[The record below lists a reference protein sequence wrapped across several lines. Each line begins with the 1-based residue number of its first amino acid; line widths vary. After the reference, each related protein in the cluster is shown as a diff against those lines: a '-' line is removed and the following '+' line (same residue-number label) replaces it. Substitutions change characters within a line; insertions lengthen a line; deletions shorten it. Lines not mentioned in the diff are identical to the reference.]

1 MAKNSSNILALG
13 VGLNL
18 DPLNQDIANAAKTA
32 KEGMGVIGQSV
43 VDGGAKASGATE
55 KLGDKVQTMRQ
66 QLRLATQDTQAMA
79 EKFGVMSK
87 QAIASASRAG
97 ELKDKIGD
105 INTVITAFSADSKFT
120 VVAGAMQSAAGAATI
135 VTGAM
140 GLLGTES
147 KATQEMLLKVQSA
160 LALTQGLA
168 QIKEMG
174 ASFTA
179 LRAVIVGQVIP
190 SIMAMGVELIIATGG
205 AVLVLAAIAY
215 AVNDYSVNLQRN
227 EQQLAINAQREKDY
241 AESIRTSKEELIAK
255 TRELR
260 NELLALQQ
268 GVTVD
273 ELTLKQKEG
282 QVQAFNALIEKNKK
296 FNESIREENELKRK
310 QLGIQNMASLRYI
323 SEAEYGIVQ
332 EKNNRGLE
340 TKVQLLKNEIE
351 QGKIQLGLTKEIK
364 TLEDKPKNDKAAAD
378 AKLAQIQYLIDLNKF
393 ETQQIADANKLADE
407 KAKLAPKLAR
417 LQKPMLPGLGA
428 SGYDFG
434 AGKKVDLTLGFSID
448 QIKIAADMDKAAK
461 LVTAKLEFINA
472 QIKAIVG
479 PGMVS
484 ALSGL
489 GEGIAGA
496 LSGDNDPFEA
506 FGIGLIKSLG
516 AMAVQLGTQ
525 LLLIGAGLQIVPGL
539 QYNASLYMLGGAAL
553 IVAGSAV
560 SGLAGRKSQP
570 NPNATPSGGGGGG
583 NNSKLT
589 PNSNYIG
596 GQNSGQLVIQGY
608 VRGNDINFVNGKSGS
623 KNNRNLR
630 FG

>member
-1 MAKNSSNILALG
+1 MATL
-13 VGLNL
+13 
-18 DPLNQDIANAAKTA
+18 
-32 KEGMGVIGQSV
+32 GQSV

-168 QIKEMG
+168 SIKEMG

-190 SIMAMGVELIIATGG
+190 SIAAMGIELIIATGG

-227 EQQLAINAQREKDY
+227 EQQLALNAQRERDY
-241 AESIRTSKEELIAK
+241 ADSIRTSKEQLIAK

-282 QVQAFNALIEKNKK
+282 QVKAFNALIEKNKK

-310 QLGIQNMASLRYI
+310 QLVIQNMASLRYI

-340 TKVQLLKNEIE
+340 TKVQLLKDEIE
-351 QGKIQLGLTKEIK
+351 QGRIQLGLTKEIK

-434 AGKKVDLTLGFSID
+434 KSKKVDLTLGFSID
-448 QIKIAADMDKAAK
+448 QIKIAADLNDAGK
-461 LVTAKLEFINA
+461 LVTNKLKFINE
-472 QIKAIVG
+472 QVKAIAG
-479 PGMVS
+479 PGIVN

-496 LSGDNDPFEA
+496 LSGENDPFEA
-506 FGIGLIKSLG
+506 TGIALIKSLG
-516 AMAVQLGTQ
+516 AMAVQLGSQ
-525 LLLIGAGLQIVPGL
+525 LLLIGLGLQIVPGL
-539 QYNASLYMLGGAAL
+539 QYNAALYIAGGAAL
-553 IVAGSAV
+553 IVAGSAMG
-560 SGLAGRKSQP
+560 GLAGRKSPP
-570 NPNATPSGGGGGG
+570 NPNPKGEKGG
-583 NNSKLT
+583 NNSALT
-589 PNSNYIG
+589 PKSNYIG

>member
-1 MAKNSSNILALG
+1 MAKSSSNILALG

-18 DPLNQDIANAAKTA
+18 DPLNKDITNAAKTA
-32 KEGMGVIGQSV
+32 KDGMATLGQSV

-66 QLRLATQDTQAMA
+66 QLRMATQDAQAMA
-79 EKFGVMSK
+79 EKYGIMST

-120 VVAGAMQSAAGAATI
+120 VVAGALQSAAGAATI

-190 SIMAMGVELIIATGG
+190 SITAMGVELIVATGG

-215 AVNDYSVNLQRN
+215 AVNDYSVNLKKN
-227 EQQLAINAQREKDY
+227 EQQLALNAQREKDY
-241 AESIRTSKEELIAK
+241 AEAIRKSKEELIAK
-255 TRELR
+255 TRELKI
-260 NELLALQQ
+260 ELAALQQ

-273 ELTLKQKEG
+273 EFNLKQKES
-282 QVQAFNALIEKNKK
+282 QVIAFNALIEKNKK
-296 FNESIREENELKRK
+296 FNESIKEENELKRK
-310 QLGIQNMASLRYI
+310 QLTIQNMASLRYI

-332 EKNNRGLE
+332 ERNNQGLIA
-340 TKVQLLKNEIE
+340 KVQLLKDEIE
-351 QGKIQLGLTKEIK
+351 QGKIQLDLSKQIENLKATNKGVKEKPEIISYIIKTQYTKENAGLGDFKVNVPALPQSKIK
-364 TLEDKPKNDKAAAD
+364 PTFFDEGLSAALIN
-378 AKLAQIQYLIDLNKF
+378 AKIKVING
-393 ETQQIADANKLADE
+393 IADIKNSLESGIVNVVGSGLA
-407 KAKLAPKLAR
+407 
-417 LQKPMLPGLGA
+417 
-428 SGYDFG
+428 
-434 AGKKVDLTLGFSID
+434 
-448 QIKIAADMDKAAK
+448 
-461 LVTAKLEFINA
+461 
-472 QIKAIVG
+472 
-479 PGMVS
+479 
-484 ALSGL
+484 GL

-506 FGIGLIKSLG
+506 FGVNMIKSLG
-516 AMAVQLGTQ
+516 AMAVQLGEK
-525 LLLIGAGLQIVPGL
+525 LLAIGAGMLFVPGM
-539 QYNASLYMLGGAAL
+539 QAEASMYLLGGAAL
-553 IVAGSAV
+553 VVAGATA
-560 SGLAGRKSQP
+560 SGLAGRKSKP
-570 NPNATPSGGGGGG
+570 NPNATPSGGGG
-583 NNSKLT
+583 NISNPNL
-589 PNSNYIG
+589 NSNYIG
-596 GQNSGQLVIQGY
+596 GNNSGKLVIEGY

-623 KNNRNLR
+623 KNNRSLR